1 MERGVLL
8 ALAIAA
14 VVASG
19 GAPALADDQPGIT
32 ATEIKIG
39 QTMPHS
45 GPVPGTIGNGEAAFF
60 KMINEHGGIN
70 GRKINFIS
78 LDDEYSP
85 PKTVEQ
91 TRRLVEDDGVAFL
104 FGSLGTAQ
112 NLAVEKYLNTKH
124 VPQLF
129 VVSGAD
135 KWADP
140 QNFPWT
146 IGWMPS
152 FRIEAQIFARYIE
165 KTKPGAKIGLL
176 YQNDDFGRDYIRG
189 LKEYFGDRYASM
201 VVKEVSYEATDPTV
215 DSQIVTLWGSGVDT
229 LIVAATP
236 KFASMAIRKVADV
249 NWKPLFFL
257 SGAST
262 SVSNV
267 IKPAGFDKAVG
278 IISGGHA
285 KDATDPAW
293 KDDPGMNEWRDFMRQ
308 YMPDANPTDS
318 NLVYAYNS
326 ALTLVQVLKQCGDDL
341 SRENIMRQATNL
353 HDLALPTLLPGIT
366 VNTSPTNYH
375 PVAQLQLQRWN
386 GETWE
391 RFGTIEKAGGAS

>member
-1 MERGVLL
+1 ML
-8 ALAIAA
+8 A
-14 VVASG
+14 
-19 GAPALADDQPGIT
+19 
-32 ATEIKIG
+32 
-39 QTMPHS
+39 
-45 GPVPGTIGNGEAAFF
+45 
-60 KMINEHGGIN
+60 
-70 GRKINFIS
+70 RS
-78 LDDEYSP
+78 LP
-85 PKTVEQ
+85 
-91 TRRLVEDDGVAFL
+91 
-104 FGSLGTAQ
+104 
-112 NLAVEKYLNTKH
+112 
-124 VPQLF
+124 
-129 VVSGAD
+129 
-135 KWADP
+135 
-140 QNFPWT
+140 
-146 IGWMPS
+146 
-152 FRIEAQIFARYIE
+152 RYI
-165 KTKPGAKIGLL
+165 PSV
-176 YQNDDFGRDYIRG
+176 F
-189 LKEYFGDRYASM
+189 ASSSRRPW
-201 VVKEVSYEATDPTV
+201 EASYEATDPTV